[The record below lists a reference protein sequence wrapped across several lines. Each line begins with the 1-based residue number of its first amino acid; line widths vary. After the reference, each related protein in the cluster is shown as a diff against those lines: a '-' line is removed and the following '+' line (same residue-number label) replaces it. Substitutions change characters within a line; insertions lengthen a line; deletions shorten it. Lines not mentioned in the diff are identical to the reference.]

1 MQGKKRIILIS
12 LLCMVFFL
20 LYLILGYVH
29 YETND
34 DTGFNM
40 IAGGNTANSEKLFF
54 INIIFGYILK
64 IFYSITHAINWYLWV
79 ILVINLVAMTSL
91 CVVMSQKFEISLTV
105 LITVI
110 VNIAVGGQVYNG
122 FQFMKNASFL
132 LLVGFVV
139 MVDSFKNEE
148 KFVKTKFLLG
158 IVLFLFGYMI
168 RTDSFILLLPYF
180 ALYILATAVCRTIL
194 LRKQSIK
201 FSVRKIIRLYIIPMI
216 IVIVSMTVVRG
227 VDYFALHES
236 EEWKTYWEYH
246 MLRSELRDRGAPDY
260 ETNKALYDSIGWD
273 ENELNLFRFWI
284 TADDAFDYDHLKAI
298 VDAKADDAKFSF
310 KIDEEYLDSYYANF
324 YKKTVRE
331 FSYPYVYIVILLGVL
346 LATNWAGVLYVI
358 GSILVILIEYGYLV
372 YIARVLWR
380 VEFGMWLAMLTLLAL
395 FLFKNYSK
403 ESLVAKLI
411 GRVSSSIEKHNES
424 SKDDKKIDVK
434 SILKKL
440 IWVLA
445 ILLFVERTILLVG
458 DFIEI
463 KGGHLTEVTENPAA
477 DFIDYTRND
486 GKIYYIDNLT
496 FDNKFRSVFDIKGD
510 LSIFGEKYVGLG
522 GWMVPSP
529 VWYDNYNG
537 DVPQIKDLY
546 LKDNIY
552 FVDCNNTN
560 GYILG
565 LLQKRYDPCIEVEL
579 VDFFEGIGV
588 WHYYISE

>member
-1 MQGKKRIILIS
+1 MQGKKRIIIIS

-40 IAGGNTANSEKLFF
+40 IAGGNSANSEKLFF
-54 INIIFGYILK
+54 IHVIYGLFLK
-64 IFYSITHAINWYLWV
+64 LFYSITHSVNWYLWIMLALNIV
-79 ILVINLVAMTSL
+79 GMISL
-91 CVVMSQKFEISLTV
+91 CTVMSQRFSLGMTV
-105 LITVI
+105 LTTVI
-110 VNIAVGGQVYNG
+110 INIAVGGQVYNDL
-122 FQFMKNASFL
+122 QFMKNASFL
-132 LLVGFVV
+132 LVVGFVV
-139 MVDSFKNEE
+139 MITSAEE
-148 KFVKTKFLLG
+148 HRIKKCRFIFGL
-158 IVLFLFGYMI
+158 ILFLFGYMI
-168 RTDSFILLLPYF
+168 RKDSLLLLFPYF
-180 ALYILATAVCRTIL
+180 ALYILA
-194 LRKQSIK
+194 SIVIK
-201 FSVRKIIRLYIIPMI
+201 KEFRIYIIPLL
-216 IVIVSMTVVRG
+216 IVLISVISLRVINIVVMDS
-227 VDYFALHES
+227 S
-236 EEWKTYWEYH
+236 EEWKTFWDYH
-246 MLRSELRDRGAPDY
+246 ELRSNLRDKGTPDY
-260 ETNKALYDSIGWD
+260 EANKAMYDSIGWD

-284 TADDAFDYDHLKAI
+284 TADDAFDYDHLRTI
-298 VDAKADDAKFSF
+298 VDAKGKDENFVF
-310 KIDEEYLDSYYANF
+310 KLDEAFMQSYYDNF

-346 LATNWAGVLYVI
+346 LATNWAGILYVI
-358 GSILVILIEYGYLV
+358 GSIMVILLEYGYLV
-372 YIARVLWR
+372 SIARVLWR

-411 GRVSSSIEKHNES
+411 GRVASSIEKHNET
-424 SKDDKKIDVK
+424 SKEDKKIDVK
-434 SILKKL
+434 SLLKKL

-445 ILLFVERTILLVG
+445 ILLFVERTVLLVG

-463 KGGHLTEVTENPAA
+463 KGGHFTEVTENPAA
-477 DFIDYTRND
+477 DFIDYTRDD

-522 GWMVPSP
+522 GWIVPSP

-546 LKDNIY
+546 LKDNVY

-565 LLQKRYDPCIEVEL
+565 LLQKRYDPNIEVEL

-588 WHYYISE
+588 WHYYVSE